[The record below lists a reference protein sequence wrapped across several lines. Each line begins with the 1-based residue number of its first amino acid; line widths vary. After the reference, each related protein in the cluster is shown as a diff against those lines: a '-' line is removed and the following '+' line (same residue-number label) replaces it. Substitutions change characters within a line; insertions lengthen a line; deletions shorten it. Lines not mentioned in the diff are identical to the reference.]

1 MQQTTAKVID
11 LQEYKETKE
20 KEIQDI
26 AQNILASLNSS
37 EDIVEHKYRP
47 YYSIMLPQQF
57 ADTYVIPDC
66 YKRLWNRIWAVGF
79 TLFVIMGLS
88 L

>member
-20 KEIQDI
+20 KETQDI
-26 AQNILASLNSS
+26 AQDIIASLHSS
-37 EDIVEHKYRP
+37 EEIVEHKYRP
-47 YYSIMLPQQF
+47 YYSIMLPQQL
-57 ADTYVIPDC
+57 ADTYVIPDY
-66 YKRLWNRIWAVGF
+66 YKRLWNCIWAVGF
-79 TLFVIMGLS
+79 TLFVIVGLF